1 MISCEAKP
9 RQLHHLDAD
18 KAPRVPAYNG
28 ELNNPKGHMKLYTK
42 RYRHYCGIDLHARTM
57 HVCILDQDGNELQP
71 RTSQPSQKNSSA
83 SSRRTATTWSSAS
96 SASSA
101 GTG

>member
-9 RQLHHLDAD
+9 RLLHHLDAD

-57 HVCILDQDGNELQP
+57 HVCWHP
-71 RTSQPSQKNSSA
+71 RRRQGARDDNSL
-83 SSRRTATTWSSAS
+83 
-96 SASSA
+96 
-101 GTG
+101 